1 MKKRVSLLLAA
12 VFAVSAFIGVSQA
25 SAATEFG
32 SECQAN
38 ESVSGPYSFISI
50 SHGPGSPLPAAA
62 PVSGVITSWK
72 TTLKFGEVPPE
83 EAEFIGSLFRQE
95 LSVWRPAGGNSYTLV
110 GQSPGGPLNLNGTS
124 TFPARIPVAAGDHL
138 GLGGTS
144 VTLICEETGSAA
156 DVSGFAVGVPPVGS
170 TKAFLPEPE
179 LQLPVVAK
187 IEPDVDGDGYGD
199 ETQDLCPQ
207 SAAYQTA
214 CPVVTISSKPFVA
227 GKKAVTLYVS
237 TSLSAPVGVTGTV
250 NLGKGKKA
258 TLTAV
263 AQTVTPGSLTPFKLT
278 LSKQVTKALAETST
292 KKSLTLS
299 ITASA
304 TNVTGAPS
312 TSTSTVKLK
321 GQAKPGQSGKKGSK
335 SSK

>member
-1 MKKRVSLLLAA
+1 MKKRVSLVLAA
-12 VFAVSAFIGVSQA
+12 VLALSAFVSVAQA

-32 SECQAN
+32 SGCTATEG
-38 ESVSGPYSFISI
+38 ESGPTSFISV
-50 SHGPGSPLPAAA
+50 SHGPGSPLPVAA
-62 PVSGVITSWK
+62 PVSGVITEWK
-72 TTLKFGEVPPE
+72 TSIAVGEAPPE
-83 EAEFIGSLFRQE
+83 VAEFLGPLYRQKLLVVQPIGSGAYTMVGE
-95 LSVWRPAGGNSYTLV
+95 SIGGTM
-110 GQSPGGPLNLNGTS
+110 NLNGTS
-124 TFPARIPVAAGDHL
+124 SFPARIPVQAGDLL
-138 GLGGTS
+138 GLGGTGI
-144 VTLICEETGSAA
+144 TLLCENTGSTA
-156 DVSGFAVGVPPVGS
+156 DQSAIGLGAPPVGS
-170 TKAFLPEPE
+170 KLLTLENVSE
-179 LQLPVVAK
+179 LQVPVIAK

-199 ETQDLCPQ
+199 ETQDKCPQ

-258 TLTAV
+258 TLTAA
-263 AQTVTPGSLTPFKLT
+263 AQTVAPGSLTPFKLT

-312 TSTSTVKLK
+312 TSTSSVKLK
-321 GQAKPGQSGKKGSK
+321 GQAKPAAKKHKK
-335 SSK
+335 SNK